1 MTSACSARA
10 FLLALLLLSAACANK
25 FEPVPPPT
33 PDLVG
38 TYVGSW
44 GDLPTTLVIQS
55 VGSAPPDS
63 GLFLGSMSVGGLP
76 QMQVS
81 GIITH
86 PSPQGPLESTFT
98 ARVGYVNN
106 QLILSLSL
114 PTLDAMEGFEEL
126 PLAVDGNSLVG
137 KAERDYAEGPKGP
150 IKLVRQPS
158 GPRTPSPR

>member
-1 MTSACSARA
+1 MTSAFAARA
-10 FLLALLLLSAACANK
+10 FLLTLILTVAACANK

-33 PDLVG
+33 PDLLG
-38 TYVGSW
+38 TYVGTW

-55 VGSAPPDS
+55 SGAAPPDG

-81 GIITH
+81 GTITH
-86 PSPQGPLESTFT
+86 PSPQGPLQSTFT

-114 PTLDAMEGFEEL
+114 PTLDSMEGFEEL
-126 PLAVDGNSLVG
+126 PLAVDGNALVG
-137 KAERDYAEGPKGP
+137 KAERDYPQGPKGP
-150 IKLVRQPS
+150 IKLVRQPP
-158 GPRTPSPR
+158 GPRTPSP